1 MRLEQQTLALRIDKD
16 RRFPNVDLHV
26 PTEGSAATTLRLSSD
41 DAQFLTSFVHR
52 LPGAMTRLAPVTVE
66 LNGVVAIRATDDEDL
81 NPVELI
87 LDHSRRD
94 GDELRFQ
101 TDRTYLS
108 RAAQLGF
115 RDIYLRNSEAPAFC
129 RDQDRTYV
137 WALLGEQ
144 GIIPANDAMPKIHSD
159 LKGPESFHSPKTS
172 TERPTSSMTTHTTAT
187 DTTAS
192 RQAARRS
199 KAAASQAVTT
209 DSNAAAASPSETPD
223 EESTPSLLTQAETLR
238 DSLTQALSDAR
249 NLISLIR
256 RNQKQ
261 NRLVET
267 TLRSLKQL
275 EHIAS

>member
-1 MRLEQQTLALRIDKD
+1 
-16 RRFPNVDLHV
+16 
-26 PTEGSAATTLRLSSD
+26 
-41 DAQFLTSFVHR
+41 
-52 LPGAMTRLAPVTVE
+52 MTPRAPVTVE

-81 NPVELI
+81 NPVELV

-115 RDIYLRNSEAPAFC
+115 RDIYLRNTEAPAFC
-129 RDQDRTYV
+129 RDQYRTYL
-137 WALLGEQ
+137 WALLSEEGS
-144 GIIPANDAMPKIHSD
+144 IPANDSMPKIHSD
-159 LKGPESFHSPKTS
+159 SKTPESFLSPNTS
-172 TERPTSSMTTHTTAT
+172 TERPTSFMTSYASTT
-187 DTTAS
+187 DTTSS
-192 RQAARRS
+192 RQATRRS
-199 KAAASQAVTT
+199 RAGTSQSGTT
-209 DSNAAAASPSETPD
+209 DGNPAAVSPSD
-223 EESTPSLLTQAETLR
+223 EESTPTLLTQAETLR
-238 DSLTQALSDAR
+238 DSLTQALGDAR

-275 EHIAS
+275 EHIAT

>member
-1 MRLEQQTLALRIDKD
+1 
-16 RRFPNVDLHV
+16 
-26 PTEGSAATTLRLSSD
+26 
-41 DAQFLTSFVHR
+41 
-52 LPGAMTRLAPVTVE
+52 MTRVAPVTVE

-129 RDQDRTYV
+129 RDQHRTYV
-137 WALLGEQ
+137 WALLGEE

-159 LKGPESFHSPKTS
+159 LKTPESFHSPQTS
-172 TERPTSSMTTHTTAT
+172 TERPTSSMPNHTADT

-199 KAAASQAVTT
+199 KAAASRTVTT
-209 DSNAAAASPSETPD
+209 GSNAAAASPSETLTKNQRRVYSRKPKL
-223 EESTPSLLTQAETLR
+223 SAIRSPTLSVTPAT
-238 DSLTQALSDAR
+238 
-249 NLISLIR
+249 
-256 RNQKQ
+256 
-261 NRLVET
+261 
-267 TLRSLKQL
+267 
-275 EHIAS
+275 